1 MKGCTGIEAPV
12 DQQQL
17 SETQRAVLDEEGDL
31 WIIDDST
38 HQEIK
43 LDVKAGARSID
54 SFIFMI
60 IWAISMQMKK
70 ANN

>member
-43 LDVKAGARSID
+43 LDVKAGARLYIHAFS
-54 SFIFMI
+54 
-60 IWAISMQMKK
+60 
-70 ANN
+70 